1 MKASDLSLIYLVILL
16 FTRECLGLG
25 KQGISTNSI
34 QQGLDQVIRNVKLR
48 LENIFSNPKPTT
60 KTSRLIKTP
69 IETILPESWLD
80 YDFYLGD
87 VPRDVEIQIEDLNR
101 RWQDEN
107 IINSKERE
115 SLGSSLKKTRLR
127 KKAPSKRERFDGTHN
142 NATHNVPESKIYFTQ
157 IIHRRPDNIV
167 RETFSRRQKNSHQ
180 QHHHT
185 TDILDNYS
193 PFIYAELLKEN
204 ETNFVVVEDLSKNNS
219 SESIVM
225 NEIEIYQDE
234 KVEDVTNEKAESEFV
249 TLEVAIED
257 SSDEISLKET
267 TNSSD
272 TFLPYIPLSGNGFE
286 EDFEMTVIGDG
297 EEEGAASNTSFE
309 FGDVTAFNGDEPS
322 LTVALKEEN
331 WAFPILILSG
341 CFASVVVLYQCSVM
355 FSLVNPLTF
364 SSHTLLLGM
373 V

>member
-1 MKASDLSLIYLVILL
+1 MKAPDVIFTVIILSV
-16 FTRECLGLG
+16 TRDCHC
-25 KQGISTNSI
+25 KQGLPANTI

-101 RWQDEN
+101 RWQDE
-107 IINSKERE
+107 INVEERE
-115 SLGSSLKKTRLR
+115 TLGSSFKKTRLR
-127 KKAPSKRERFDGTHN
+127 KKVPSKRQRFHEKRQNASHN
-142 NATHNVPESKIYFTQ
+142 NVPESKIYFTQ

-167 RETFSRRQKNSHQ
+167 RETFSRRQKNPHQ

-204 ETNFVVVEDLSKNNS
+204 ETFVLVEDLSKNNE
-219 SESIVM
+219 SESVVV
-225 NEIEIYQDE
+225 NEIEIYQEEDYDE
-234 KVEDVTNEKAESEFV
+234 ASPTERNADSDLV

-257 SSDEISLKET
+257 TEESS
-267 TNSSD
+267 NSTSD
-272 TFLPYIPLSGNGFE
+272 TFLPYIPLGGMDAE
-286 EDFEMTVIGDG
+286 EDFEMTVIGDS
-297 EEEGAASNTSFE
+297 EKEGAGASNNSFE
-309 FGDVTAFNGDEPS
+309 FGDVIAFNGDEPG
-322 LTVALKEEN
+322 LFVTLKEEK
-331 WAFPILILSG
+331 WAFPVLILSG
-341 CFASVVVLYQCSVM
+341 CLASVVVLYQCSVM
-355 FSLVNPLTF
+355 FSLLSPLTF
-364 SSHTLLLGM
+364 SSHTILLGK
-373 V
+373 